1 MVLHL
6 HLLDHLDL
14 MVNLD
19 LLDLMVNLDLLDL
32 LVKVVVVVAVVNLD
46 LLDHLDLQGKED
58 IHNINGREF
67 LLVDLY
73 SKQ

>member
-1 MVLHL
+1 MHLQILDHLDLMVN
-6 HLLDHLDL
+6 LDHLDL

-19 LLDLMVNLDLLDL
+19 LLVLV
-32 LVKVVVVVAVVNLD
+32 VKVVEEEVVVNLD
-46 LLDHLDLQGKED
+46 LLVNLDLQVKED

>member
-1 MVLHL
+1 MHQ

-19 LLDLMVNLDLLDL
+19 HLDLMVNLDLLVL
-32 LVKVVVVVAVVNLD
+32 VVKVVEEEVVVNLD
-46 LLDHLDLQGKED
+46 LLVNLDLQGKED

>member
-1 MVLHL
+1 MPLQI
-6 HLLDHLDL
+6 LDHLDLMVKVEILDL

-19 LLDLMVNLDLLDL
+19 LLDH
-32 LVKVVVVVAVVNLD
+32 LVKVVAVDHLVNLVN
-46 LLDHLDLQGKED
+46 LELLDLQGKED